1 MLYLLYVNSI
11 CGAAMKTLILL
22 LCLISVNVHASPLTD
37 MQVKKEV
44 AWQVI
49 NLIDYGQTMD
59 IAKSNG
65 TYNELNPILG
75 THPTT
80 QAVERYFF
88 ISAISHYAIT
98 KYLTNHR
105 DAWQNITIFVS
116 ASCVYNNYEIGLRVN
131 F

>member
-1 MLYLLYVNSI
+1 
-11 CGAAMKTLILL
+11 MKTLIFL

-59 IAKSNG
+59 IVKSKG
-65 TYNELNPILG
+65 AYYETNPILG
-75 THPTT
+75 EHPTP
-80 QAVERYFF
+80 QAVGRYFF

-98 KYLTNHR
+98 KYLTNYR
-105 DAWQNITIFVS
+105 GAWQTITLFVS